1 MKLTIRYRFLN
12 ARAIWQSLVERH
24 LKGLEKLAAIGA
36 AQVTIER
43 QPDAE
48 PPFRVQALLE
58 VPGPDFHAEA
68 SDHTLQAAMLKVVR
82 NLEHQIKTRR
92 ARHKD
97 RGKTSRQADLFT
109 GRSTMA
115 LAGSRAG

>member
-1 MKLTIRYRFLN
+1 MKFTIRYRFLN
-12 ARAIWQSLVERH
+12 ARAIWQSLIERH
-24 LKGLEKLAAIGA
+24 FKDLEKLTAIGTVE
-36 AQVTIER
+36 VTIER
-43 QPDAE
+43 RLDAG

-68 SDHTLQAAMLKVVR
+68 SDHTLQAAVLKVVR

-97 RGKTSRQADLFT
+97 RGKTNRQADLFT
-109 GRSTMA
+109 GRASMA
-115 LAGSRAG
+115 VAGQRG

>member
-12 ARAIWQSLVERH
+12 ARAIWQSLIERH
-24 LKGLEKLAAIGA
+24 VKGLEKLAAIGA
-36 AQVTIER
+36 ANVTVER
-43 QPDAE
+43 QPDAG

-68 SDHTLQAAMLKVVR
+68 SDHTLQAAVLKVVR

-92 ARHKD
+92 ARHRD
-97 RGKTSRQADLFT
+97 RRKTNRLADLFT
-109 GRSTMA
+109 GRASMA
-115 LAGSRAG
+115 TAGQRG